1 MTMKLASG
9 EIRRNE
15 KFQEQ
20 TVTIDKV
27 EERKQLNTI
36 TKHSNEDAGL
46 NKLDQILEDK
56 YLQRMPV
63 TTKHEDGVG
72 V

>member
-1 MTMKLASG
+1 M
-9 EIRRNE
+9 
-15 KFQEQ
+15 
-20 TVTIDKV
+20 TIDKV

-46 NKLDQILEDK
+46 NKLDPILEDK